1 MEGLLSRIAGIPRAA
16 AKVAASTR
24 RVRPRQCLTTALFAC
39 LLLAFGVGS
48 MPVAAPSEASSPEPA
63 LPATEY
69 EIEIP
74 CQVGVFVDE
83 MNPTTNNNGA
93 MQGDYL
99 RVGTSTEFCGQ
110 YWTLL
115 DIGPVVESD
124 GGLLPDDATIVEA
137 KLKIRKESGPSDTI
151 KVYAL
156 QQAFNE
162 GTATWNNKP
171 SLYNSPTVNTTV
183 PSSNGWT
190 YLNIPTFALDDA
202 IDYHHGLRVA
212 LRPTWDACSRSVAF
226 YSDEHTYRPSLVI
239 TYIGAEPEPTPLPE
253 PVLDDYEPCNLQV
266 SWSPTSPS
274 PGENVTITATATD
287 NEEMRYVA
295 IYRGSVELARRDATS
310 GQDSLSVS
318 YTEEAELPS
327 MNYLVAARDASP
339 HTSQVLQS
347 VNIPVQG
354 TGTVPEVT
362 LDIDWEIEE
371 VLPER
376 YRLIRGDSQRATI
389 TATATDPEG
398 IDYLE
403 IHVPGLGMQQFDGDG
418 ETSVSRMV
426 EWVNNDPTA
435 TTFSA
440 RASAVDLEGNY
451 SSTEGEYIDIIRP
464 GNLLFMT
471 TGAPGFHNPSRD
483 RLPWERMVQAF
494 GVGECYWL
502 PEEWKSPY
510 ALIWYHASFKSIAD
524 GGECFGMSTMANEL
538 YRSRIIANDVDPTV
552 SAPSY
557 MTYDNSFTKEYVEAR
572 QGGQMG
578 GEVAFKRINERYQTV
593 SDKLSR
599 IEADMAADTPGVLC
613 MWEGDSGHAVVP
625 WMSRHMPDG
634 TTRIYIYD
642 CNREG
647 GIVSTRDNGI
657 DNPRFNFNNQGHY
670 PFVEFDGSSWSYIWG
685 DGSTW
690 NDTLAYIDYEEACGD
705 MDQEN
710 PIAGPWN
717 PHLTDHDIPSVF
729 QYLFAPI
736 GGDVDLVIED
746 EDGNMTGIYE
756 GDLVED
762 IPESMAMIPT
772 MGGTFTEHEM
782 YVLPTDKKLKLRV
795 SGNSDDEYVLGL
807 LANGVLM
814 AIEQKDLSAGA
825 EDVITIEPRDDVLGH
840 VMRVKPGKEDSSFKL
855 IVAVMFEGLVA
866 ATDSDFV
873 GREYIMEGI
882 LGLGDIDFSVFV
894 EEGGDT
900 LVVENHG
907 EDDLVFDPSF
917 RTTES
922 LDEVDEPLDEM
933 PFIPSSGE
941 EDVTVGP
948 GEMVELTPET
958 WATTDERA
966 SLHILRDGKESGPQ
980 RSAFPVLPV
989 VIGGVIVAAGVAV
1002 VVLIKKGIIRVGK
1015 PAQGE

>member
-1 MEGLLSRIAGIPRAA
+1 MKRLASHIARMAHDVSPGGIRIRRFAARQHLS
-16 AKVAASTR
+16 VAVFS
-24 RVRPRQCLTTALFAC
+24 C
-39 LLLAFGVGS
+39 LLLAFGMGS
-48 MPVAAPSEASSPEPA
+48 MPVAAPSEASTPEPA

-69 EIEIP
+69 EVEIP

-115 DIGPVVESD
+115 DIGPIAESD

-137 KLKIRKESGPSDTI
+137 KIKIRKESGPSDTI
-151 KVYAL
+151 KVYGL
-156 QQAFNE
+156 QTAFNE

-171 SLYNSPTVNTTV
+171 SRHNSPTANTTV

-190 YLNIPTFALDDA
+190 YLNIPEFVLTDA
-202 IDYHHGLRVA
+202 IDYSHGLRVA
-212 LRPTWDACSRSVAF
+212 LCPTWTTCSRSISF

-239 TYIGAEPEPTPLPE
+239 TYIGTEPEPTPTPD
-253 PVLDDYEPCNLQV
+253 PTVDDYEPCNLQV
-266 SWSPTSPS
+266 TWSPSIPS
-274 PGENVTITATATD
+274 PGQEVTVTATATD

-318 YTEEAELPS
+318 YTEEAELPAMS
-327 MNYLVAARDASP
+327 YLVAAKDASP
-339 HTSQVLQS
+339 HTTQVLQS
-347 VNIPVQG
+347 LTVPVRG
-354 TGTVPEVT
+354 TGTAPEVAV
-362 LDIDWEIEE
+362 DIDWEIEE

-376 YRLIRGDSQRATI
+376 YRLIREDGQVATI
-389 TATATDPEG
+389 TCTATDPEG
-398 IDYLE
+398 IDYMD
-403 IHVPGLGMQQFDGDG
+403 IQCTGMGALHIDGGGRQTVTG
-418 ETSVSRMV
+418 EF
-426 EWVNNDPTA
+426 EWVNDDPGA
-435 TTFSA
+435 TTFSC
-440 RASAVDLEGNY
+440 RLSAVDLEGNY
-451 SSTEGEYIDIIRP
+451 ASTDPDYIDIVRP

-494 GVGECYWL
+494 GVGECYWW

-538 YRSRIIANDVDPTV
+538 YRGRIIANDVDPTV

-578 GEVAFKRINERYQTV
+578 GEVAFKRINEDFHTV
-593 SDKLSR
+593 SEKLNR
-599 IEADMAADTPGVLC
+599 IKADMAADTPGVLC
-613 MWEGDSGHAVVP
+613 MWEGDGGHAVVP
-625 WMSRHMPDG
+625 WMSREMPDG
-634 TTRIYIYD
+634 TTRVYIYD

-657 DNPRFNFNNQGHY
+657 DNPLFNFHNERHY

-710 PIAGPWN
+710 PIAGPFN

-736 GGDVDLVIED
+736 GGDVDMVVED
-746 EDGNMTGIYE
+746 EDGNVTGIYDGE
-756 GDLVED
+756 IVED
-762 IPESMAMIPT
+762 IPDSMAMIPT
-772 MGGTFTEHEM
+772 MGGPFTEHEM
-782 YVLPTDKKLKLRV
+782 YVLPTDKKLKLRI

-814 AIEQKDLSAGA
+814 AIEQKDLSEGA
-825 EDVITIEPRDDVLGH
+825 EDVITIEPRGDVLGH
-840 VMRVKPGKEDSSFKL
+840 VMRVKPGREDSSFRL
-855 IVAVMFEGLVA
+855 IVAVMFEGLTV

-882 LGLGDIDFSVFV
+882 MGLGDIDFSVFV

-922 LDEVDEPLDEM
+922 LDEVDDPLDEL

-948 GEMVELTPET
+948 GETVELTPET
-958 WATTDERA
+958 WATTEERA

-980 RSAFPVLPV
+980 RSSFPVLPA
-989 VIGGVIVAAGVAV
+989 VIGGVVAAAVAAFIILV
-1002 VVLIKKGIIRVGK
+1002 RKGIIRVGK
-1015 PAQGE
+1015 PE